1 MAFSNKEAAMAGKM
15 DSTREA
21 IADRLRGA
29 AGTIRE
35 QASAGSE
42 AISDRAESAAGTLD
56 ASASYIESFDARRM
70 MQDLFSVTKK
80 YPAQSLLA
88 AGLLGFLVA
97 RILPR
102 GRH

>member
-1 MAFSNKEAAMAGKM
+1 MAGKM

-42 AISDRAESAAGTLD
+42 AITDRAESAADKLD

-80 YPAQSLLA
+80 YPAQSLLV

>member
-1 MAFSNKEAAMAGKM
+1 MAERSVGAGRM

-42 AISDRAESAAGTLD
+42 ALTERAESAADKLD

-70 MQDLFSVTKK
+70 MQDLLSVIKK
-80 YPAQSLLA
+80 YPTQSVLV
-88 AGLLGFLVA
+88 AGLVGFLVA
-97 RILPR
+97 RTLR
-102 GRH
+102 RN